1 MATRTNTS
9 KKNKKTRK
17 QAKSKTTQAK
27 QTKSTATS
35 RNGSSSGK
43 NGKPGKNGNNG
54 INSAS
59 AAIAAAVAPTV
70 ELDHIEVRGAAEHN
84 LKHVNVDIP
93 KRKLICF
100 TGVSGSGKTSL
111 AFDTIFAEGQ
121 RRYVESLSA
130 YARQFLG
137 QMDKPKYE
145 TIRGLAP
152 TISIEQKTASK
163 NPRSTVGTI
172 TEIHD
177 YLRVLWARAGVQF
190 CHICGKEVG
199 RGDAEGMVD
208 EMLRHADGTKV
219 LLLAPLIENRKGEH
233 KEIFQQLKAIG
244 FSRVRIDGIVHEL
257 NDVTGLTKNKKHNI
271 EVVVDRLVIKR
282 DDESFRKRL
291 TDSVETSLRHGNG
304 RLILHVLDREDIPYS
319 EERSCCGH
327 AFPAL
332 EPSSFSFNNPVGMC
346 QHCNGLGISMEADEA
361 KLIPDPSLTIKQ
373 GAVAFWRNK
382 SPWDGGSGWQAEVI
396 SALQKQFKLDYDKPW
411 SKLPQAQRDLILH
424 GSNGRE
430 FVIKWKGSKMKGEY
444 KAPYRG
450 LLANIER
457 QATGKYSG
465 EKTRERMAAFMTVTS
480 CPECKGSRL
489 RPESVAVKIA
499 GRTIVDLSRMT
510 IGDAHEFVFG
520 LKLPGSREQIAREL
534 LKEIGNRLRFLVNV
548 GLEYLSLDRPGPTLS
563 GGEAQ
568 RIRLASQVGSEL
580 TGVIYVLDEPSIG
593 LHPRDGRR
601 LIDTLK
607 HLRDIGN
614 TVLVVEHDPETIE
627 AADYIVDFGPG
638 AGHLGGQVIFSGPS
652 KALLKDKHSLTGQYL
667 SGSKQIV
674 VPAERRKPPKGKD
687 NALRIVGATEHNLKN
702 VTCEIPLGVFT
713 AVTGV
718 SGAGKSTLIN
728 QILWPAMARHLHD
741 SSEGPIGKHK
751 EIVGLEHFDKCIN
764 IDQRPIGRTPRSNP
778 ATYTKCFDLIRD
790 FFTLLPESAV
800 RGYKAGRFSFNVA
813 GGRCEN
819 CQGAG
824 LICHEMHFLA
834 DVWTT
839 CDVCHGKRFNRATL
853 EVRYHGHNISDVL
866 DMSIAE
872 AHELFKDHPKIESTL
887 STLMDVGMGYA
898 KLGQSATTLSGG
910 EAQRIKLSRE
920 LARRDT
926 GRTLYILDEPTT
938 GLHFDDV
945 NKLLAV
951 LHRLVDG
958 GNTVVVIEH
967 NLDVIK
973 TADWIIDLGPE
984 GGAAGGY
991 IIAAG
996 TPEDVAAGKTMKGAG
1011 SHTCYTASFLAE
1023 TLGTR

>member
-1 MATRTNTS
+1 MANRSSRPKTKTAKSAT
-9 KKNKKTRK
+9 KKKTGKPRK
-17 QAKSKTTQAK
+17 ATAPPRAAKKTTKAASATKPAK
-27 QTKSTATS
+27 KTTS
-35 RNGSSSGK
+35 RR
-43 NGKPGKNGNNG
+43 NGNGRNG
-54 INSAS
+54 NGAA
-59 AAIAAAVAPTV
+59 AAIAASIAPAV

-84 LKHVNVDIP
+84 LKHIDVDIP
-93 KRKLICF
+93 KRKLVCF

-111 AFDTIFAEGQ
+111 AFDTLFAEGQ

-208 EMLRHADGTKV
+208 EIQRMAEGTKI

-233 KEIFQQLKAIG
+233 KEIFLQLRASG
-244 FSRVRIDGIVHEL
+244 FMRVRIDGIVHEL
-257 NDVTGLTKNKKHNI
+257 TDITGLTKNKKHNI
-271 EVVVDRLVIKR
+271 EVVVDRLVIKHN
-282 DDESFRKRL
+282 DAAARKRM
-291 TDSVETSLRHGNG
+291 TDSVETALRHGNG
-304 RLILHVLDREDIPYS
+304 RLIVHVQDREDLPFS

-346 QHCNGLGISMEADEA
+346 HHCNGLGTSMEVDES
-361 KLIPDPSLTIKQ
+361 KIVPDPSLSIKK
-373 GAVAFWRNK
+373 GAIAFWRNK
-382 SPWDGGSGWQAEVI
+382 SPWDGGSGWTAEVI
-396 SALQKQFKLDYDKPW
+396 KALQKQFKLDYDTPW
-411 SKLPQAQRDLILH
+411 NKLPKAQRDLILN
-424 GSNGRE
+424 GSDGE
-430 FVIKWKGSKMKGEY
+430 DFVVKWKGSKMSGEY

-457 QATGKYSG
+457 QATGTHSG
-465 EKTRERMAAFMTVTS
+465 EKTRERMAAFLTVTA
-480 CPECKGSRL
+480 CPECGGSRL
-489 RPESVAVKIA
+489 RPESQAVKIA
-499 GRTIVDLSRMT
+499 DRTIVELSHMT
-510 IGDAHEFVFG
+510 IGDAHQFVFE
-520 LKLPGSREQIAREL
+520 LKLEGSREQIAREL

-548 GLEYLSLDRPGPTLS
+548 GLTYLTLDRPGPTLS

-614 TVLVVEHDPETIE
+614 TVVVVEHDPETIE
-627 AADYIVDFGPG
+627 AADYVIDFGPG
-638 AGHLGGQVIFSGPS
+638 AGHLGGQIVCAATP
-652 KALLKDKHSLTGQYL
+652 KELMKDTHSLTGQYL
-667 SGSKQIV
+667 SGKKEIA
-674 VPAERRKPPKGKD
+674 VPAERRQPKKGKD
-687 NALRIVGATEHNLKN
+687 GWLKIIGATEHNLKD

-713 AVTGV
+713 AITGV

-741 SSEGPIGKHK
+741 SADPIGKHK
-751 EIVGLEHFDKCIN
+751 KIEGLQHFDKCIN

-778 ATYTKCFDLIRD
+778 ATYTKCFDLMRE
-790 FFTLLPESAV
+790 FFAMLPEAQA
-800 RGYKAGRFSFNVA
+800 RGYKPGRFSFNVE

-819 CQGAG
+819 CGGAG
-824 LICHEMHFLA
+824 MICHEMHFLA

-839 CDVCHGKRFNRATL
+839 CDVCHGKRFNRATM
-853 EVRYHGHNISDVL
+853 EVRYRGHNISDVL
-866 DMSIAE
+866 DMSISQ
-872 AHELFKDHPKIESTL
+872 AHDLFQDHPKIVNTL

-945 NKLLAV
+945 RKLLAV
-951 LHRLVDG
+951 LHRLD
-958 GNTVVVIEH
+958 
-967 NLDVIK
+967 
-973 TADWIIDLGPE
+973 
-984 GGAAGGY
+984 
-991 IIAAG
+991 
-996 TPEDVAAGKTMKGAG
+996 
-1011 SHTCYTASFLAE
+1011 C
-1023 TLGTR
+1023 